1 LTFDGSFSTSDELND
16 ALITDTRTN
25 TSVVKFD
32 NTINNQTQAIYYKR
46 IMCYLLGKSQFEG
59 YRGDFSELLTDY
71 S

>member
-32 NTINNQTQAIYYKR
+32 NTINNQSKVETYYKR
-46 IMCYLLGKSQFEG
+46 IMCLPWENSQFEAG
-59 YRGDFSELLTDY
+59 YRW
-71 S
+71 